1 MATIKFYLIA
11 CLALTIFSCNTEKTE
26 TLYVSGR
33 LADCTGVAP
42 QKCLQIKFN
51 EDDEWSNFYNNI
63 DGFTHKEGTDFTLKV
78 KREDINNPPADAA
91 SFKYILVEIIDERPT
106 PIDLED
112 GSWLVS
118 GIVSFEQAFKRE
130 PVLTFSPKQNQVSGS
145 TGCNRLFGKLFKEKN
160 KLKFENIATT
170 RMACDDDGLEQA
182 FLENLG
188 TIASY
193 RIQDGVLMLL
203 NDQNNTV
210 IKATHI
216 ERKE

>member
-1 MATIKFYLIA
+1 MRLLII
-11 CLALTIFSCNTEKTE
+11 CLVFIVVSCSSDKTE
-26 TLYVSGR
+26 TIFVSGR

-51 EDDEWSNFYNNI
+51 QDDDWMYFYNSI

-78 KREDINNPPADAA
+78 KREDIENPPADAA
-91 SFKYILVEIIDERPT
+91 SFKYILVEIIDEQPT
-106 PIDLED
+106 PIDMED
-112 GSWLVS
+112 GSWLIS
-118 GIVSFEQAFKRE
+118 GIVSFNQPFKRE
-130 PVLTFSPKQNQVSGS
+130 PVLTFAPKQNQVSGS

-182 FLENLG
+182 FLKTLE
-188 TIASY
+188 TVAAY
-193 RIQDGVLMLL
+193 QIQDGVLMLL
-203 NDQNNTV
+203 DNQNNTV
-210 IKATHI
+210 IKGTHI

>member
-1 MATIKFYLIA
+1 MRLLII
-11 CLALTIFSCNTEKTE
+11 CLVFIVVSCSNDKTE
-26 TLYVSGR
+26 TIFVSGR

-51 EDDEWSNFYNNI
+51 QDDDWMYFYNSI

-78 KREDINNPPADAA
+78 KREEIENPPADAA
-91 SFKYILVEIIDERPT
+91 SFKYILIEIVEEHPT

-118 GIVSFEQAFKRE
+118 GIVSFNQPFKRE

-182 FLENLG
+182 FLKTLE
-188 TIASY
+188 TVAAY
-193 RIQDGVLMLL
+193 QIQDGVLMLL
-203 NDQNNTV
+203 DNQNNTV
-210 IKATHI
+210 IKARHI

>member
-1 MATIKFYLIA
+1 MRLLII
-11 CLALTIFSCNTEKTE
+11 CLVFIVVSCSNDKTE
-26 TLYVSGR
+26 TIFVSGK

-51 EDDEWSNFYNNI
+51 QDDDWMYFYNSI

-78 KREDINNPPADAA
+78 KREDIENPPADAA
-91 SFKYILVEIIDERPT
+91 SFKYILIEIVEEHPT

-118 GIVSFEQAFKRE
+118 GIVSFNQPFKRE

-182 FLENLG
+182 FLKTLE
-188 TIASY
+188 TVAAY
-193 RIQDGVLMLL
+193 QIQDGVLMLL
-203 NDQNNTV
+203 NNQNNTV
-210 IKATHI
+210 IKARHI